1 MTKVNQNLNSAKQA
15 TVFSSEEKT
24 CRKGF
29 PDPDRQ
35 KKNFFEKDKNHIS
48 GAKYKKFPMSQ

>member
-15 TVFSSEEKT
+15 TVFGSEGKS

-29 PDPDRQ
+29 SDPDRQ
-35 KKNFFEKDKNHIS
+35 KKIEKDKNHIS
-48 GAKYKKFPMSQ
+48 GGKHKKFPMSQ